1 MSRRIFSRSGRLLA
15 AFLWSG
21 CLAPAPPRRPSAAP
35 PPAPALYGWPLFKPR
50 ILSPY
55 GPRGRRF
62 HVGLDLIQTRG
73 GGDPILASRDG
84 VVEEARVRRGYGKT
98 VLLRHPDGWF
108 TRYAHGRK
116 LNVREGQRVARG
128 DVLGWVGRTGRATTA
143 HLHFEILKPN
153 RKTVDPKPRLFPAT
167 SAPPKS

>member
-1 MSRRIFSRSGRLLA
+1 MSRRICSAGGRLWA
-15 AFLWSG
+15 ALVLTG
-21 CLAPAPPRRPSAAP
+21 CLAPAPPRRVPAGPLLPSTQ
-35 PPAPALYGWPLFKPR
+35 YGLPLAHPR

-62 HVGLDLIQTRG
+62 HVGIDLIQTRG

-98 VLLRHPDGWF
+98 VLLRHEDGWF
-108 TRYAHGRK
+108 TRYAHARK
-116 LNVREGQRVARG
+116 LNVRVGQRVTRG

-153 RKTVDPKPRLFPAT
+153 RKTVDPKPRLFPAAT
-167 SAPPKS
+167 PSKR

>member
-1 MSRRIFSRSGRLLA
+1 MPIAVLLV
-15 AFLWSG
+15 G
-21 CLAPAPPRRPSAAP
+21 CLAPAPARRAAP
-35 PPAPALYGWPLFKPR
+35 TATPPSPSLYGWPLPRPR

-62 HVGLDLIQTRG
+62 HVGIDLIQTRG
-73 GGDPILASRDG
+73 GGDPILASREG
-84 VVEEARVRRGYGKT
+84 VVEESRVRRGYGKT

-108 TRYAHGRK
+108 TRYAHARK

-153 RKTVDPKPRLFPAT
+153 RKSVDPRTYLKIDR
-167 SAPPKS
+167 